1 VFRGLAELQDESTI
15 PLLRDFTTYG
25 QLPLARYAA
34 IRALG
39 KLGGEKDPAPALIVE
54 TLTALLD
61 EEHFRTRH
69 SSPGCSGVAPQPQN
83 PPGLRAPARAVIWTD
98 ASQRRV
104 EEVIEAIRSER
115 KQTDEVQ
122 QLLCDDFQALRE
134 ETKSCSTASTASKP
148 GVRYHG

>member
-25 QLPLARYAA
+25 QPPLARYAA

-39 KLGGEKDPAPALIVE
+39 KLGGEKDPAPAAIVE

-61 EEHFRTRH
+61 EESFRTRMAVLDALESLH
-69 SSPGCSGVAPQPQN
+69 SPKALPALET
-83 PPGLRAPARAVIWTD
+83 LRARDLDGRVK
-98 ASQRRV
+98 RRV

-122 QLLCDDFQALRE
+122 QLRDDFQALRE
-134 ETKSCSTASTASKP
+134 ENKKLLDRLDHLEARQTTGSSA
-148 GVRYHG
+148 